1 MKAPLA
7 NVVSPSSAPAHEWNW
22 RADLAQLDVTIDH
35 VGSGEKWNWR
45 GELAALEAEL
55 ERLAERHGL

>member
-7 NVVSPSSAPAHEWNW
+7 NVVTPTSAPAHEWNW
-22 RADLAQLDVTIDH
+22 RADLKQIDVTIEH
-35 VGSGEKWNWR
+35 VGSGDAWNWR

-55 ERLAERHGL
+55 DGLAERLGL